1 MEREGKRAREETHA
15 RLSGVTAMKNV
26 PLNTPPGSSR
36 GIRARS
42 LIEEKPNPG
51 KSGKAMVRARFH
63 QRQLKEPQEVPPC
76 GAPCL
81 TREPSGSGEITVG
94 HGQ

>member
-1 MEREGKRAREETHA
+1 MIGRGGERREESA
-15 RLSGVTAMKNV
+15 RGD
-26 PLNTPPGSSR
+26 
-36 GIRARS
+36 ARTS
-42 LIEEKPNPG
+42 LRSDCNEECTLKHSAWVITWNKGEKPDRREA
-51 KSGKAMVRARFH
+51 KSWEVRESHFH